1 MTDCVYVYI
10 HIHPTSLE
18 ENISLSVV
26 KMILSHSLFTETQI
40 VVFHGVLPDESES
53 CWRHHSLSPVRIV
66 FNQLCIYL

>member
-40 VVFHGVLPDESES
+40 VAFHGV
-53 CWRHHSLSPVRIV
+53 
-66 FNQLCIYL
+66 